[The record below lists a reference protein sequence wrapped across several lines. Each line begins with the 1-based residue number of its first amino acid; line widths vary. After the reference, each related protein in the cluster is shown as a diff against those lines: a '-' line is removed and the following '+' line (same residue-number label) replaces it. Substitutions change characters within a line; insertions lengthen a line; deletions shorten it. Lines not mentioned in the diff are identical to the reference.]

1 MATNPIYFEPDAA
14 NNLHTI
20 PPFNLSVGGV
30 TSAKMGVWSGT
41 ENYALNNMVTFNGV
55 IYKSLTTNT
64 NKVPNT
70 NPTDWEVYMAPK
82 SNYSAIIAPTVN
94 NDSTEEYEVGS
105 VWVDTVLDAA
115 YVCLDNTA
123 TAAVWAKIN
132 AGGSFENDAGLI
144 SESANSDQYNSD
156 FVIGSPQ
163 LTDDGNTNHDKRMFF
178 DKSKG
183 AFRAGRATGTEWDDA
198 NVGNYSIA
206 FGSNCIAKGLSMAIG
221 DGSKAL
227 EDYCFA
233 GGYHSEARDAEAA
246 FAFGSSCVATGGC
259 AVALGNST
267 TASGDYSTALGHST
281 TASGNSSTALGSAC
295 LASGYS
301 SVALGES
308 NTASGTS
315 SFTAGETNTASG
327 YTSIALGANCVASG
341 SGSFA
346 AGDGSEASE
355 YVSIALGK
363 NTTASS
369 DYSTALGYSTTA
381 SGEGSTASGSG
392 TTAKSYRET
401 VIGSYNTDTTPN
413 STTSWDAADRIFTIG
428 NGADSSNKS
437 DALTVYKNGQILIG
451 NSYSAPTADNEI
463 APKKYIDD
471 KGSLGVAGTKV
482 GSWNAT
488 ETYAADDL
496 VNYSGTFYKALGA
509 SLNSQPDTNPAD
521 WEIYTKTMVADT
533 ITEVTTDN
541 GVQIETIILK
551 DGNLTVPGDL
561 TVSGS
566 TTTIDTTTL
575 LVEDKNIEIGNVA
588 TPTDTTADGGGIT
601 LKGTTDKTIIWDDAN
616 DNFTS
621 SEHLNIPTGKE
632 FKINNASI
640 NTAGTLTN
648 VAYQNQANDFGANAQ
663 SIDTISESTAD
674 AGVTIE
680 GVKNIDGQI
689 QLSEQTTIANP
700 PADNIKIYA
709 KDDGGVTKLYQKI
722 SDGTETEIGAG
733 GGLDSAENTDIDTGT
748 ETVDTFA
755 DTDADACHWHYVVK
769 KGTNLRTGIIMGVW
783 EATGDTVEYNEQTTN
798 DIGDTSDLTF
808 AVDINA
814 DQVRLQATTLSDDW
828 SVKVKR
834 IQI

>member
-1 MATNPIYFEPDAA
+1 MISSKNSYRKIQVRRDTSAEWTKYNPTLDVGEIGFEVDTKKFKIGDGTTEW
-14 NNLHTI
+14 NNLE
-20 PPFNLSVGGV
+20 FQGEGNLSEAIYDPQGIAGDVFNRANHTGTQPASTISNFDNEVTNNSDVVANTIHRHTTIGNPHNVTKTDVGLGNV
-30 TSAKMGVWSGT
+30 
-41 ENYALNNMVTFNGV
+41 EN
-55 IYKSLTTNT
+55 
-64 NKVPNT
+64 
-70 NPTDWEVYMAPK
+70 
-82 SNYSAIIAPTVN
+82 IAPIFTS
-94 NDSTEEYEVGS
+94 DGS
-105 VWVDTVLDAA
+105 VIQESPISGNYDQDFLIGEKSE
-115 YVCLDNTA
+115 L
-123 TAAVWAKIN
+123 
-132 AGGSFENDAGLI
+132 GSFETSNILFFDKSKGAFRAGCTANTKWNDENRGVKSFATGHNTIASGETSTALGYATFASGLRSTAIGAYSTAEDDYTVSIGFQNTTAGDGAITIGNYSKAYNLFSMAIGAGSEAKADYSMALGLYSETKGQESFAFGRYTTTNSYAETVIGSCNTDYTPASTTTWDANDRLFVVGNGVDSSNKSDALTVYKNGQILVGNSYSAPTADNEIATKKYVDDNAGSFTTTGGLI

-401 VIGSYNTDTTPN
+401 VIGSYNTDTTPI
-413 STTSWDAADRIFTIG
+413 STGSWNAADRLFVIG

-437 DALTVYKNGQILIG
+437 DALIIMKGGIQEYADNTAAKAAGLANGTVY
-451 NSYSAPTADNEI
+451 
-463 APKKYIDD
+463 
-471 KGSLGVAGTKV
+471 
-482 GSWNAT
+482 
-488 ETYAADDL
+488 
-496 VNYSGTFYKALGA
+496 
-509 SLNSQPDTNPAD
+509 
-521 WEIYTKTMVADT
+521 
-533 ITEVTTDN
+533 
-541 GVQIETIILK
+541 
-551 DGNLTVPGDL
+551 
-561 TVSGS
+561 
-566 TTTIDTTTL
+566 
-575 LVEDKNIEIGNVA
+575 
-588 TPTDTTADGGGIT
+588 
-601 LKGTTDKTIIWDDAN
+601 
-616 DNFTS
+616 
-621 SEHLNIPTGKE
+621 
-632 FKINNASI
+632 
-640 NTAGTLTN
+640 
-648 VAYQNQANDFGANAQ
+648 
-663 SIDTISESTAD
+663 
-674 AGVTIE
+674 
-680 GVKNIDGQI
+680 
-689 QLSEQTTIANP
+689 
-700 PADNIKIYA
+700 
-709 KDDGGVTKLYQKI
+709 
-722 SDGTETEIGAG
+722 
-733 GGLDSAENTDIDTGT
+733 
-748 ETVDTFA
+748 
-755 DTDADACHWHYVVK
+755 
-769 KGTNLRTGIIMGVW
+769 RTGDIMKIVH
-783 EATGDTVEYNEQTTN
+783 
-798 DIGDTSDLTF
+798 
-808 AVDINA
+808 
-814 DQVRLQATTLSDDW
+814 
-828 SVKVKR
+828 
-834 IQI
+834 